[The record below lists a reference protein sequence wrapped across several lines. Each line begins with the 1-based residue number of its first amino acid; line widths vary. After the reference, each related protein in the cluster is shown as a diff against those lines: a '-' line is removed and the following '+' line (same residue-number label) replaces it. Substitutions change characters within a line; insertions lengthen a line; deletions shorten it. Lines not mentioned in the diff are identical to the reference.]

1 MEEIREQPVKE
12 PTNVSIETEGESVVS
27 ETGSQID
34 TARQASQ
41 PEQQGEYG
49 KFKSLEALLN
59 AYSSLEAEFTK
70 KCQRL
75 SQLEKEKT
83 EVSGGENI
91 DDKLTKFLSKNEEA
105 GSYAEEL
112 KEIVSSEAE
121 TGEFES
127 AMAKLVLN
135 RVAQNKLDDPMV
147 NRYILSSDEIQ
158 NKVIE
163 NYLNALKEQKPPVVI
178 SSQKGERV
186 SSVKPDTPTSLKE
199 AKKLVEKMFS

>member
-12 PTNVSIETEGESVVS
+12 PTDVSIETSETRVVS
-27 ETGSQID
+27 ETGSQND
-34 TARQASQ
+34 TARQAQ
-41 PEQQGEYG
+41 PEQGEYG
-49 KFKSLEALLN
+49 KFKSLEALLS
-59 AYSSLEAEFTK
+59 AYTNLEAEFTK

-83 EVSGGENI
+83 GEGDI
-91 DDKLTKFLSKNEEA
+91 DEKLSQFLSKNEEA

-112 KEIVSSEAE
+112 KEIVSTEAE
-121 TGEFES
+121 TGEFDS
-127 AMAKLVLN
+127 ALAKIVLN
-135 RVAQNKLDDPMV
+135 RVAQNKVDDPMV
-147 NRYILSSDEIQ
+147 NRYILSSDELK

-186 SSVKPDTPTSLKE
+186 SSTMPDTPTSLSE
-199 AKKLVEKMFS
+199 AKKVVEKMFS